1 MSELFDEKTITEI
14 LGNQTDISC
23 IKSGGQECFDRLAF
37 ELYKETAFVSILV
50 SNIFKSVDGIV
61 SLERNQ
67 AISAGLLVRITKYM
81 GSVLALLVDEVGNHG
96 EVIMTLNRCILE
108 SAIKLR
114 FFCEKATSQ
123 DYENF
128 IKSSLK
134 PEKEAYEQIEKN
146 IQERGSELPIEKRM
160 KGSIEK
166 TVRLSGYTM
175 TDLSSIPQFKNYKD
189 ILISLG
195 MGDFYSFGQG
205 IPSHSIHGDWVE
217 LLLHNLEES
226 GTGFAP
232 KPEHLT
238 PDARLICP
246 INIVILDAI
255 KSYLSKYFASEAI
268 PALLFNRITDL
279 EDRNSKVN
287 ASHEDSL
294 G

>member
-1 MSELFDEKTITEI
+1 MSELLDENTINEM
-14 LGNQTDISC
+14 LGNPTDISC
-23 IKSGGQECFDRLAF
+23 IESGNKECFDRLAF
-37 ELYKETAFVSILV
+37 ELYKETALISILV
-50 SNIFKSVDGIV
+50 SNIFKSVDGGT
-61 SLERNQ
+61 SFDRNQ
-67 AISAGLLVRITKYM
+67 AISVGLLVRITKYM
-81 GSVLALLVDEVGNHG
+81 GSVIALLVDKVGNHG
-96 EVIMTLNRCILE
+96 EVITTLNRCILE

-146 IQERGSELPIEKRM
+146 IQERGIELPTEKRM
-160 KGSIEK
+160 KESIKK
-166 TVRLSGYTM
+166 TLRLSGYVM
-175 TDLSSIPQFKNYKD
+175 TDLSSIPQFINYKD

-217 LLLHNLEES
+217 LLLNNLKES
-226 GTGFAP
+226 GIGFTP
-232 KPEHLT
+232 KPEHLN

-246 INIVILDAI
+246 INIFILDAI
-255 KSYLSKYFASEAI
+255 KSYLSKYFTGEEI
-268 PALLFNRITDL
+268 PILLFNRITDL
-279 EDRNSKVN
+279 ENRNSKVN

-294 G
+294 S

>member
-1 MSELFDEKTITEI
+1 MSELLDENTITEM
-14 LGNQTDISC
+14 LGNPTDVSC
-23 IKSGGQECFDRLAF
+23 IEGVDKKCFDRLAF

-50 SNIFKSVDGIV
+50 SNIFKSVDGGV
-61 SLERNQ
+61 PLERNQ

-81 GSVLALLVDEVGNHG
+81 GSVLALLVDKVGNHG

-146 IQERGSELPIEKRM
+146 IQERGNELPIEKRM

-175 TDLSSIPQFKNYKD
+175 AELSSIPQFRNYKD

-226 GTGFAP
+226 GAGFAP
-232 KPEHLT
+232 KSEHLN

-246 INIVILDAI
+246 INIFILDAI
-255 KSYLSKYFASEAI
+255 KSYLSKYFASEEI
-268 PALLFNRITDL
+268 PNLLFDRITDL

-287 ASHEDSL
+287 ASHENSL

>member
-1 MSELFDEKTITEI
+1 MSKLFDEGTITEM
-14 LGNQTDISC
+14 LGNPTDISC
-23 IKSGGQECFDRLAF
+23 IESGNKECFDGLAF
-37 ELYKETAFVSILV
+37 ELYKETAFISILV
-50 SNIFKSVDGIV
+50 SNISKSVDGSV
-61 SLERNQ
+61 SLDRNQ

-81 GSVLALLVDEVGNHG
+81 GSVLALLVNKVGNHG

-146 IQERGSELPIEKRM
+146 IQERGNELSIEKRM

-166 TVRLSGYTM
+166 TVRLSGYVM
-175 TDLSSIPQFKNYKD
+175 RDLSSIPQFKNYKD

-195 MGDFYSFGQG
+195 MGDFYLFGQG

-226 GTGFAP
+226 GSGFAP
-232 KPEHLT
+232 KPEHLN

-246 INIVILDAI
+246 INIFILDAI
-255 KSYLSKYFASEAI
+255 KSYLSKYFTSEEI
-268 PALLFNRITDL
+268 PTLLFDRIADL

-287 ASHEDSL
+287 AGHEDSL
-294 G
+294 S